1 MQIFIIANE
10 IIIINLYYLFY
21 KKIMGPFSIFH
32 INENKKNQIYLF
44 RIFSISILK
53 KKIKKRIW
61 FENFNY
67 IFSIFIFKNTR

>member
-32 INENKKNQIYLF
+32 INENKKSIY
-44 RIFSISILK
+44 ILL
-53 KKIKKRIW
+53 IIIH
-61 FENFNY
+61 NLIN
-67 IFSIFIFKNTR
+67 KNIYFL